1 MQKQTKRSIAICLQ
15 KKDIKNLSSEYK
27 IQHAH
32 DRLFRESM
40 QDINITRNLSFSAL
54 PSKVQSS
61 INWETLEIV
70 KENWVDENL
79 REHRS
84 DIIYRTKVLG
94 NDQWVYLLFEHKSTP
109 DKKIHFQ
116 LLRYIVEIWDQHEK
130 QNGVNGLFPQIIPIV
145 VCHCNGRPCNM
156 NNSMKDNI
164 AILEGTDHVIPDFHF
179 LMLDLSLFNPEQIED
194 GSPSDA
200 GKGKL
205 KMLLLA
211 LKYSRSPEILS
222 VLPQIIRIS
231 KDVEG
236 KRYDFLYVIL
246 TYLHSVIKGKLKKQ
260 FGEIVEREHKNGEA
274 IMETIADSY
283 RDEGRREKERELK
296 ELRKV
301 IKQKDTELKQEIA
314 EISQDRELIHQI
326 VLRMVQKG
334 MSLQSIREIT
344 GLSNETIENIS
355 RHKN

>member
-1 MQKQTKRSIAICLQ
+1 MASKNGT
-15 KKDIKNLSSEYK
+15 KNLSSELK

-40 QDINITRNLSFSAL
+40 QDIDIARKLSFSAL
-54 PSKVQSS
+54 PSKVKNR
-61 INWETLEIV
+61 IDWETLEIV
-70 KENWVDENL
+70 KESWVDENL

-84 DIIYRTKVLG
+84 DVIYRAKILG

-130 QNGVNGLFPQIIPIV
+130 QNGVSGLFPLIIPIV
-145 VCHCNGRPCNM
+145 ICHCNGRPCNM

-164 AILEGTDHVIPDFHF
+164 AILEGIDSIIPDFHF
-179 LMLDLSLFNPEQIED
+179 LMLDLSLFNLEQIED
-194 GSPSDA
+194 GPPSDA
-200 GKGKL
+200 GTGKL

-222 VLPQIIRIS
+222 ALPQIIRIS

-236 KRYDFLYVIL
+236 ERYDFLYVIL
-246 TYLHSVIKGKLKKQ
+246 TCLHSVIKGKLKRQ

-274 IMETIADSY
+274 IMYTIADSY

-296 ELRKV
+296 ELRKA
-301 IKQKDTELKQEIA
+301 IKQKDTELKHKDIELKQERA
-314 EISQDRELIHQI
+314 EIRQDRELMHQI
-326 VLRMVQKG
+326 VKRMAQKRI
-334 MSLQSIREIT
+334 SLQLIQEIT
-344 GLSNETIENIS
+344 GLKKEAIKKIIKSI
-355 RHKN
+355 